1 MLYFF
6 LGLNHIMEELVDFMF
21 IKNKTNTI
29 AMSLPELDTTK
40 DLFYFLLDLFCKGL
54 VVLFGKENRVIIQNL
69 TENDFEIIQNKM
81 LYAGIEVYLSI
92 YEHSN
97 VSFSNKSPINLTN
110 IENLPEY
117 LDLNEYSFKMLIE
130 NKIYKVYFNLKRAF

>member
-1 MLYFF
+1 
-6 LGLNHIMEELVDFMF
+6 MEELVDFMF

-92 YEHSN
+92 YDHSD

-130 NKIYKVYFNLKRAF
+130 DKIYKVYFNLKRAF